1 MTENKKVAC
10 YVRVSTLKQAQD
22 DKYSIPEQINIL
34 ENICK
39 SNNWESDFYQD
50 LGISGETIKERPQIK
65 EMLRR
70 CSNGVYSRVLVVDQD
85 RLSRSVK
92 DLQVLKEIFKF
103 NNIKLMLQ
111 NTVLDLNNK
120 DDDFMSDIQGVF
132 SKRESRVIAERSARG
147 RYQKAKQ
154 GKFPSGGNSIPYG
167 YKLDGEDRLIIDEE
181 EARTVRRI
189 FDLVANHSL
198 SSCKVSQ
205 DLNALGIP
213 TRFRKLGRVIKSIK
227 YNKVYKNKWTSS
239 NVRGVTK
246 NDLYHKDEYIYGQ
259 NSKFNFVEPVSIKKE
274 PIISK
279 KIFLKAK
286 KQLMANRSDYNS
298 NAKTIFILTG
308 RAFCFRCNRPYC
320 GGKYYTKNGS
330 VFYYGDLGKRKAVTD
345 DLCDSGSVKKDLLE
359 DVVKKDI
366 KYFLLNPDNIRKYII
381 EKSNKRLNND
391 FKVIEFENKK
401 DRINRD
407 IDRLLELYLDDDI
420 DEVIRN
426 SSITN
431 KLNEK
436 KEELNIIE
444 NAIYSINNKEK
455 IERLREERINSL
467 KRFLSNIKLGML
479 KFDDID
485 WKRLI
490 SFFIDKIEINCLGK
504 INRTTKLDIYLHY
517 NFNNLAVENIGK
529 ITQRFANQGG
539 GRRANKLKNNKKYL

>member
-1 MTENKKVAC
+1 MTKNKKVAC

-50 LGISGETIKERPQIK
+50 LGISGETIKKRPQIK

-70 CSNGVYSRVLVVDQD
+70 CSNGIYSRVLVVDQD

-132 SKRESRVIAERSARG
+132 SKRESKVIAERSARG

-154 GKFPSGGNSIPYG
+154 GKFPAGGNSIPYG
-167 YKLDGEDRLIIDEE
+167 YKLDGEDRLVIDEE
-181 EARTVRRI
+181 EARVVRRV
-189 FDLVANHSL
+189 FDLVANYGW
-198 SSCKVSQ
+198 SCYRVPE
-205 DLNALGIP
+205 DLNDLGIP
-213 TRFRKLGRVIKSIK
+213 TRFKKLGRVSRSIK
-227 YNKVYKNKWTSS
+227 YNRVYRNKWTRSS
-239 NVRGVTK
+239 VRGIIT
-246 NDLYHKDEYIYGQ
+246 NDLYYKNEYIYAQ
-259 NSKFNFVEPVSIKKE
+259 NSKLSFIEPVSINKE

-279 KIFLKAK
+279 KLFLKAK
-286 KQLMANRSDYNS
+286 KQLAANKSDYNDKV
-298 NAKTIFILTG
+298 KTIFILTG
-308 RAFCFRCNRPYC
+308 RIFCFRCNRPYC
-320 GGKYYTKNGS
+320 GGKYSTKKGS
-330 VFYYGDLGKRKAVTD
+330 VFYYGDLGKRKEAAD
-345 DLCDSGSVKKDLLE
+345 NLCDSGSVKKELLE
-359 DVVKKDI
+359 DIIKKDI
-366 KYFLLNPDNIRKYII
+366 KYFLLNPDNIKKYII

-391 FKVIEFENKK
+391 FKAIEFENKK
-401 DRINRD
+401 EKINRD
-407 IDRLLELYLDDDI
+407 IDKLLELYLDDDI
-420 DEVIRN
+420 DESIRN
-426 SSITN
+426 SSIAD

-490 SFFIDKIEINCLGK
+490 TFFIDKIEINCLGK
-504 INRTTKLDIYLHY
+504 INKTTKLDVYLNY
-517 NFNNLAVENIGK
+517 NFNSLAIENFGK
-529 ITQRFANQGG
+529 ITPCWVNQGG
-539 GRRANKLKNNKKYL
+539 GSRAK